1 LSQFLGGKQF
11 TVSCRVS
18 HNGYAV
24 QTSALA
30 DSGANGFVFIDTRF
44 ACDLMKFL
52 NVSPIPLSKPCPIK
66 GYNGK
71 PGKPVS
77 KLLNLHLEVDGHRQK
92 NIPMLILDL
101 GNHDLILGRKYFAHF
116 DIWLDSRNQRLLWPR
131 EHRSDLNF
139 TKEICTPRENLQV
152 TAILPRHQTDVE
164 KRDRAF
170 ALEDKRRAD
179 GRRQT
184 GPQKL
189 QFPATAIPADH
200 SPGLDSRTMVHQSTP
215 IPKPHQ
221 QLLMA
226 PISRQGRTFEKDLR
240 DDLRKMNQELQ
251 KIEGIESQDVKMKT
265 RKDRYPRNLP
275 AIDIAMINAAGFH
288 RNLRKEGSVNF
299 ITSLYEIDKLI
310 EEKQE
315 LASSTTEDGELKETE
330 EQMIKRLIPAEYHDL
345 WKAFSKVE
353 SDTLAPHRPYD
364 HRIELE
370 AENTLGFSP
379 LRQHSIQELMAAKKY
394 IEENLHKG
402 FIEPSQAPF
411 ASPILFSR
419 KADGSLRFCVDYR
432 KLNALTRKDRYPLPL
447 IDETLTRLRKAKIF
461 TKLDIRQAFH
471 KMRIHPDSVELTTFR
486 TRYGAYKYKV
496 LPFGLTNGPATFQ
509 RYINDI
515 FFDFLDDF
523 VTAYLD
529 DILIYSEDE
538 LEHTAHVRK
547 VIQRLQ
553 EAGLQVDIKKC
564 EFSTKRTKYL
574 GFIISTEGIE
584 VDPEKIEV
592 IIAWQIPT
600 TVKGVQSFLGFCNFY
615 RRFIREYGRVAK
627 PLTRLTKKDV
637 SFVFDEACKMA
648 FEELKA
654 RLISAPILGH
664 YDPERETMLELD
676 ASDGV
681 TAGILSQL
689 DPIDGQWHPVA
700 FFSKT
705 MAPAECNYEIHDK
718 EMLAIIHALEQ
729 WRAELEGLRAE
740 IQIFSDHKAL
750 EYFMTK
756 RQLTARQARWAE
768 TLSRF
773 NFRIR
778 HRAGK
783 ENQKAD
789 ALTRRRQDVDGQ
801 LKATAEFRTQTL
813 LKSGNL
819 DPQVVQELHLAP
831 IEDENLDL
839 IDRILRANRTSETLA
854 EFRNKASQ
862 EGEEN
867 WQLQDGLILR
877 KNRLLVPE
885 EDNLRTDL
893 IKEVHEQLSM
903 AHPGRNKTYRLINA
917 RYYWP
922 NLRKDIARYIRNCHT
937 CRRTRVPRD
946 LPPGQL
952 QPLPIP
958 ERPWQHISM
967 DFKSFPKDKKGYNAV
982 FVIIDRLSKRAYSVP
997 CHKTTTAKDMAQL
1010 FISNVY
1016 RTHGA
1021 PETIVSDRGPQFI
1034 SEFWTEFC
1042 RILGIKLK
1050 LSTAYHPQ
1058 TDGQTEIMNQYLD
1071 QRLRPFINYHQDD
1084 WSDLLP
1090 IMDFAQ
1096 AALPHE
1102 STGLTP
1108 FFIEFGY
1115 EPRTS
1120 FDWSEPPVPVNARE
1134 RLNRD
1139 EAQQLAK
1146 RMHGAWQVARDN
1158 MQKAQEGQKRQAD
1171 KKRRKTDFNEGDMV
1185 WVSTKNW
1192 KTDRPSRKL
1201 SHQMAGPYR
1210 ILEKVGNSY
1219 RIDLPAS
1226 VKVHP
1231 VMSSDRLRKAAND
1244 PMPGQHND
1252 PPPAIE
1258 VDGEE
1263 EWEVEKVLAVR
1274 KRRNGLEYR
1283 VKWLG
1288 FDEDPEWYPA
1298 SNLANAPHKL
1308 RDYHTENPSKPGPPA
1323 QLATW
1328 IRQWE
1333 NDEEIGV
1340 DDEDVEA

>member
-1 LSQFLGGKQF
+1 
-11 TVSCRVS
+11 
-18 HNGYAV
+18 
-24 QTSALA
+24 
-30 DSGANGFVFIDTRF
+30 
-44 ACDLMKFL
+44 MKFL
-52 NVSPIPLSKPCPIK
+52 DVSPISLSHPCPVK
-66 GYNGK
+66 GYDGR
-71 PGKPVS
+71 PGKPISEV
-77 KLLNLHLEVDGHRQK
+77 LMLHLEVDGHRQK
-92 NIPMLILDL
+92 NIPFLILDL
-101 GNHDLILGRKYFAHF
+101 GNYDLILGRKWFEKF
-116 DIWLDSRNQRLLWPR
+116 DIWLDPRNKRLLWPR
-131 EHRSDLNF
+131 EQSSDSNF
-139 TKEICTPRENLQV
+139 TKEICTPRENLRI
-152 TAILPRHQTDVE
+152 TAILPRHQADVE

-179 GRRQT
+179 GRQQI

-189 QFPATAIPADH
+189 QFPGPVDQTAVYHLDPAAARPA
-200 SPGLDSRTMVHQSTP
+200 SMC
-215 IPKPHQ
+215 HQ

-226 PISRQGRTFEKDLR
+226 PNSQRNRTFEKDLR
-240 DDLRKMNQELQ
+240 EDLRKMNQELR
-251 KIEGIESQDVKMKT
+251 KIEKT
-265 RKDRYPRNLP
+265 EPQPAQTKVRKNRYPPNLP
-275 AIDIAMINAAGFH
+275 HIDIAVINATGFH
-288 RNLRKEGSVNF
+288 RNLRKEGTVAFS
-299 ITSLYEIDKLI
+299 TSLYEIDRLI
-310 EEKQE
+310 EEKQP
-315 LASSTTEDGELKETE
+315 STIVDDNKTNEQLVARLLPKEYEDL
-330 EQMIKRLIPAEYHDL
+330 R
-345 WKAFSKVE
+345 KAFSKVE

-370 AENTLGFSP
+370 AENTLGYSP
-379 LRQHSIQELMAAKKY
+379 LRQHSLEELLAAKKY

-411 ASPILFSR
+411 ASPILFVR
-419 KADGSLRFCVDYR
+419 KGDGSLRFCVDYR

-447 IDETLTRLRKAKIF
+447 IDETLARLRKAKIF

-471 KMRIHPDSVELTTFR
+471 KMRIHPDSEELTSFR

-509 RYINDI
+509 RYINDVL
-515 FFDFLDDF
+515 FDFLDDF

-553 EAGLQVDIKKC
+553 EAGLQIDIKKC

-592 IIAWQIPT
+592 VIAWQIPT

-627 PLTRLTKKDV
+627 PLTRLTRKDV
-637 SFVFDEACKMA
+637 VFVFDENCKEA

-654 RLISAPILGH
+654 RLTSAPILGH

-681 TAGILSQL
+681 TAGIFSQL
-689 DPIDGQWHPVA
+689 DPKDGQWHPVA

-718 EMLAIIHALEQ
+718 EMLAIIQALEQ
-729 WRAELEGLRAE
+729 WRAELEGLGVE

-778 HRAGK
+778 YRAGK
-783 ENQKAD
+783 QNQKAD
-789 ALTRRRQDVDGQ
+789 ALTRRKQDVDSQ
-801 LKATAEFRTQTL
+801 AKATAESRTQTL
-813 LKSGNL
+813 LKSENL
-819 DPQVVQELHLAP
+819 EPRIIRELQLAP
-831 IEDENLDL
+831 IEEESIDL

-854 EFRNKASQ
+854 EYREKAS
-862 EGEEN
+862 EDGEN
-867 WQLQDGLILR
+867 WRLRDGLVLYR
-877 KNRLLVPE
+877 NRLVVPE
-885 EDNLRTDL
+885 DDNLRTDL
-893 IKEVHEQLSM
+893 IKEVHQQLSM
-903 AHPGRNKTYRLINA
+903 AHPGRNKTYKLINA

-922 NLRKDIARYIRNCHT
+922 NLPGDVARYIRNCHI
-937 CRRTRVPRD
+937 CRRTLAPRD

-982 FVIIDRLSKRAYSVP
+982 YVVIDRLGKRAYSIP

-1016 RTHGA
+1016 RTHGP

-1071 QRLRPFINYHQDD
+1071 QRLRPFINYHQDN

-1090 IMDFAQ
+1090 VMDFAQ
-1096 AALPHE
+1096 AALPHD
-1102 STGLTP
+1102 STGLAP
-1108 FFIEFGY
+1108 FYIEFGY

-1120 FDWSEPPVPVNARE
+1120 FDWTPPSAPANARE
-1134 RLNRD
+1134 RINRE

-1146 RMHGAWQVARDN
+1146 RMYNAWQTAREN
-1158 MQKAQEGQKRQAD
+1158 MQKAQERQKKQAD
-1171 KKRRKTDFNEGDMV
+1171 KKRREVDFNEEDMV
-1185 WVSTKNW
+1185 WVSMKNW

-1201 SHQMAGPYR
+1201 AHQMAGPYR
-1210 ILEKVGNSY
+1210 ILEKIGNSY
-1219 RIDLPAS
+1219 KIDLPAS

-1231 VMSSDRLRKAAND
+1231 VISPDRLRKAAND
-1244 PMPGQHND
+1244 PLPGQHND

-1258 VDGEE
+1258 VDGED
-1263 EWEVEKVLAVR
+1263 EWEVEEILAVR
-1274 KRRNGLEYR
+1274 KKRNKLEYR

-1308 RDYHTENPSKPGPPA
+1308 RDYHAANPSQPGPPE
-1323 QLATW
+1323 QLSDW

-1333 NDEEIGV
+1333 NDEEIDV
-1340 DDEDVEA
+1340 DSET

>member
-1 LSQFLGGKQF
+1 
-11 TVSCRVS
+11 
-18 HNGYAV
+18 
-24 QTSALA
+24 
-30 DSGANGFVFIDTRF
+30 
-44 ACDLMKFL
+44 
-52 NVSPIPLSKPCPIK
+52 
-66 GYNGK
+66 
-71 PGKPVS
+71 
-77 KLLNLHLEVDGHRQK
+77 
-92 NIPMLILDL
+92 
-101 GNHDLILGRKYFAHF
+101 
-116 DIWLDSRNQRLLWPR
+116 
-131 EHRSDLNF
+131 
-139 TKEICTPRENLQV
+139 
-152 TAILPRHQTDVE
+152 
-164 KRDRAF
+164 
-170 ALEDKRRAD
+170 
-179 GRRQT
+179 
-184 GPQKL
+184 
-189 QFPATAIPADH
+189 
-200 SPGLDSRTMVHQSTP
+200 
-215 IPKPHQ
+215 
-221 QLLMA
+221 
-226 PISRQGRTFEKDLR
+226 
-240 DDLRKMNQELQ
+240 MNQELR
-251 KIEGIESQDVKMKT
+251 KIEKIEPQPAQTKA
-265 RKDRYPRNLP
+265 RKNRYPPNLP
-275 AIDIAMINAAGFH
+275 HIDIAVINATGFH
-288 RNLRKEGSVNF
+288 RNLRKEGTVAFS
-299 ITSLYEIDKLI
+299 TSLYEIDRLI

-315 LASSTTEDGELKETE
+315 EISTVEEDETNEQLVARLLPE
-330 EQMIKRLIPAEYHDL
+330 EYQDL
-345 WKAFSKVE
+345 RKAFSKIE
-353 SDTLAPHRPYD
+353 SDTLAPHRTYD

-370 AENTLGFSP
+370 AENTLGYSP
-379 LRQHSIQELMAAKKY
+379 LRQHSLEELLAAKKY

-411 ASPILFSR
+411 ASPILFAR
-419 KADGSLRFCVDYR
+419 KGDGSLRFCVDYR

-447 IDETLTRLRKAKIF
+447 IDETLARLRKAKIF

-471 KMRIHPDSVELTTFR
+471 KMRIHPDSEELTTFR

-509 RYINDI
+509 RYINDVL
-515 FFDFLDDF
+515 FDFLDDF

-553 EAGLQVDIKKC
+553 EAGLQIDIKKC

-574 GFIISTEGIE
+574 GFIVSTEGIE

-637 SFVFDEACKMA
+637 VFVFDENCEEA
-648 FEELKA
+648 FKELKA
-654 RLISAPILGH
+654 RLTSAPILGH

-676 ASDGV
+676 ASDGI
-681 TAGILSQL
+681 TAGIFSQL
-689 DPIDGQWHPVA
+689 DPADGQWHPVA

-729 WRAELEGLRAE
+729 WRAELEGLGVE

-778 HRAGK
+778 YRAGK
-783 ENQKAD
+783 QNQKAD
-789 ALTRRRQDVDGQ
+789 TLTRRKQDVDSQ
-801 LKATAEFRTQTL
+801 TRATAESRTQTL
-813 LKSGNL
+813 LKSENL
-819 DPQVVQELHLAP
+819 EPRIIRELQLAP
-831 IEDENLDL
+831 IEEESIDL
-839 IDRILRANRTSETLA
+839 IDRILRANRTSGTLA
-854 EFRNKASQ
+854 EYRKKAS
-862 EGEEN
+862 EDREN
-867 WQLQDGLILR
+867 WQLRDGLVLYR
-877 KNRLLVPE
+877 NRLVVPE
-885 EDNLRTDL
+885 DDNLRTDL
-893 IKEVHEQLSM
+893 IKEVHQQISM
-903 AHPGRNKTYRLINA
+903 AHPGRNKTYKLINA

-922 NLRKDIARYIRNCHT
+922 NLPGNVAQYIRNCHI
-937 CRRTRVPRD
+937 CRRTLAPRD

-967 DFKSFPKDKKGYNAV
+967 DFKSFPKDKKGYDTV
-982 FVIIDRLSKRAYSVP
+982 YVIIDRLGKRAYSIP

-1016 RTHGA
+1016 RTHGP

-1071 QRLRPFINYHQDD
+1071 QRLRPFINYHQDN

-1090 IMDFAQ
+1090 VMDFAQ
-1096 AALPHE
+1096 AALPHD
-1102 STGLTP
+1102 STGLAP
-1108 FFIEFGY
+1108 FYIEFGY

-1120 FDWSEPPVPVNARE
+1120 FDWTPPSAPANARE
-1134 RLNRD
+1134 RINRE

-1146 RMHGAWQVARDN
+1146 RMHNAWQTAREN
-1158 MQKAQEGQKRQAD
+1158 MQRAQERQKKQAN
-1171 KKRRKTDFNEGDMV
+1171 KKRREVDFNEGDMV
-1185 WVSTKNW
+1185 WVSMKNW

-1201 SHQMAGPYR
+1201 AHQMAGPYR
-1210 ILEKVGNSY
+1210 ILEKIGNSY
-1219 RIDLPAS
+1219 KINLPAS

-1231 VMSSDRLRKAAND
+1231 VMSPDRLRKAAND
-1244 PMPGQHND
+1244 PLPGQHND

-1258 VDGEE
+1258 VDGED
-1263 EWEVEKVLAVR
+1263 EWEVEEILAVR
-1274 KRRNGLEYR
+1274 KKRNKLEYR

-1308 RDYHTENPSKPGPPA
+1308 RDYHAANPSQPGPPE
-1323 QLATW
+1323 QLSDW

-1333 NDEEIGV
+1333 NDEQIDV
-1340 DDEDVEA
+1340 DGET